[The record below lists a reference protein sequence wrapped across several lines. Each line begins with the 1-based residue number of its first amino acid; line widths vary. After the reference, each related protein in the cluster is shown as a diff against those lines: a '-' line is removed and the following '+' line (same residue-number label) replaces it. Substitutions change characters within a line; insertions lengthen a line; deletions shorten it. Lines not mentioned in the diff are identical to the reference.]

1 MEKSKENKESSVKP
15 HGREALTPQQILKR
29 RKMLVFPLLFLLFA
43 GVMWLIFAPSADEK
57 EKAEH
62 RAGFNADL
70 PMPKEEGIVADKK
83 SAYEAEQLKQKED
96 EKRRSLQDFA
106 FALGEEE
113 KKQGDEHQH
122 LGDSSDSPGSPE
134 LYEKPSPA
142 IGGALRSSQRTSAMR
157 SSKAAYQ
164 DINKQLGAFYEQ
176 PAADAGEQAQSAMES
191 RILEL
196 ERKLDDEAQRKRAEE
211 DQLAMV
217 EKSYQMAAKYMPG
230 GTQETN
236 TNAAEPGEKLP
247 VQPVRQVR
255 QNVVSLLAAPMD
267 NDEFVAQFSQPRNM
281 GFLTAAGN
289 EGVMDKNSIGASV
302 YQTVTL
308 TNGKEVQLRL
318 SEPMTAGSFHIPAGT
333 ILTGACRIT
342 GDRLDVT
349 VNSVQCAGNI
359 IGVELSV
366 YDTDGQRGVFVPNS
380 DEITAAKEIAAGL
393 GGSAG
398 SSIMISDNAGS
409 QLAADLGKGLIQGAS
424 QYVSKKMQ
432 TVKVTLKAG
441 YRVLL
446 LPKNQ

>member
-1 MEKSKENKESSVKP
+1 MEKNKENKESGGEKK
-15 HGREALTPQQILKR
+15 ELTPQQLQR
-29 RKMLVFPLLFLLFA
+29 RKKMLIFPLLFLLFA
-43 GVMWLIFAPSADEK
+43 GSTWLIFAPSSDEK
-57 EKAEH
+57 EKEQAQ
-62 RAGFNADL
+62 AGFNADL
-70 PMPKEEGIVADKK
+70 PMPKEEGMVADKK

-113 KKQGDEHQH
+113 KKQGDGYQQS
-122 LGDSSDSPGSPE
+122 LGGIPNSPE
-134 LYEKPSPA
+134 YYEKPTPSVGGGSRSP
-142 IGGALRSSQRTSAMR
+142 QRTTQMQ
-157 SSKAAYQ
+157 SSTAAYQ

-176 PAADAGEQAQSAMES
+176 PATKVDEQEQSPMES
-191 RILEL
+191 RIQEL
-196 ERKLDDEAQRKRAEE
+196 ERKLDEEAQRKKMEE

-217 EKSYQMAAKYMPG
+217 EKSYQLAAKYMPG
-230 GTQETN
+230 AAQETN

-247 VQPVRQVR
+247 AQPVRQVR
-255 QNVVSLLAAPMD
+255 QNVVSPLATPMS

-289 EGVMDKNSIGASV
+289 EGITDKNSIGASV

-318 SEPMTAGSFHIPAGT
+318 LEPMMAGNFRIPTGT
-333 ILTGACRIT
+333 ILTGACRIS

-349 VNSVQCAGNI
+349 IHSIQYAGNI

-380 DEITAAKEIAAGL
+380 DEITAAKEIAANL
-393 GGSAG
+393 GSSAG
-398 SSIMISDNAGS
+398 SSFMISDNAGS

>member
-1 MEKSKENKESSVKP
+1 MEKNKENKESGESKK
-15 HGREALTPQQILKR
+15 ALTPQQLQR
-29 RKMLVFPLLFLLFA
+29 RKKMLIFPLLFLLFA
-43 GVMWLIFAPSADEK
+43 GSMWLIFAPSSDEK
-57 EKAEH
+57 EKEQAQ
-62 RAGFNADL
+62 AGFNADL
-70 PMPKEEGIVADKK
+70 PMPKEEGMVADKK

-113 KKQGDEHQH
+113 KKQRDGYQQP
-122 LGDSSDSPGSPE
+122 LGDIPNSPE
-134 LYEKPSPA
+134 YYEKPALSA
-142 IGGALRSSQRTSAMR
+142 GGGSRSQQRTSAIQ
-157 SSKAAYQ
+157 SSTAAYQ
-164 DINKQLGAFYEQ
+164 DINKQLGSFYEQ
-176 PAADAGEQAQSAMES
+176 PAAKADEQVPSAVES
-191 RILEL
+191 RIQEL
-196 ERKLDDEAQRKRAEE
+196 ERKLDEEAQRKRAEE

-217 EKSYQMAAKYMPG
+217 EKSYQLAAKYMPG
-230 GTQETN
+230 AAQETN

-247 VQPVRQVR
+247 AQPVRQVR
-255 QNVVSLLAAPMD
+255 QNVVSLLATPMS

-281 GFLTAAGN
+281 SFLTAAGN
-289 EGVMDKNSIGASV
+289 EGITDKNSIGASV

-318 SEPMTAGSFHIPAGT
+318 LEPLMAGNFRIPAGT
-333 ILTGACRIT
+333 ILTGACRIV

-349 VNSVQCAGNI
+349 IHSIQYAGNI

-380 DEITAAKEIAAGL
+380 DEITAAKEIAANL
-393 GGSAG
+393 GSSAG
-398 SSIMISDNAGS
+398 SSFMISDNAGS